1 MKRWNDRF
9 AGLFAKS
16 RDRLLIRIVN
26 SMKKLYSRLKLAAPG
41 ATYLT
46 MLLLLYA
53 IAASQ
58 AVWSFSYKW
67 TTIVE
72 HPEYSL
78 DKIMSGEWPKPYAF
92 RLLMRN
98 AVSFATDRVPEA
110 IAVPWIERSRQALE
124 ATQGASYASMLDD
137 RLVLAYA
144 ITLTSGFFFLFLS
157 LILLRQISR
166 LVYSI
171 TPVTR
176 VVLDFSPIAFALL
189 LTISYRAHNGY
200 IYDYFELFIFLS
212 YIILVL
218 LRKSFLTLLVLAL
231 AIVNKETAV
240 LFPLFGAAIRWSES
254 YQLSRSAIV
263 ATLRELVVVVI
274 GFVAIKIM
282 LIDHAGVTTEW
293 HFFKNLDFWFS
304 WRPWFAVTAPH
315 FALVPLPKP
324 SNVLVLGALLL
335 MTFGYW
341 GSKPAQV
348 RWPLVVTALTNIP
361 LFVFFCY
368 KDEYRNLSL
377 IFPFIYLAAVH
388 TMCRYFDEEA
398 KPLCSSPD
406 SAKSIAHSNG

>member
-1 MKRWNDRF
+1 
-9 AGLFAKS
+9 
-16 RDRLLIRIVN
+16 
-26 SMKKLYSRLKLAAPG
+26 MKKLYSRLKLAAPG
-41 ATYLT
+41 VTYLT

-78 DKIMSGEWPKPYAF
+78 EKIMSGEWPKPYAF

-98 AVSFATDRVPEA
+98 AVNFATDRVPET

-144 ITLTSGFFFLFLS
+144 IILTSGFIFLFLS
-157 LILLRQISR
+157 LILLRRISR
-166 LVYSI
+166 IVYSI

-176 VVLDFSPIAFALL
+176 VLLDFSPIAFALL

-212 YIILVL
+212 YIFLVL
-218 LRKSFLTLLVLAL
+218 TRRTSLSLLVLAL
-231 AIVNKETAV
+231 AIVNKETSV
-240 LFPLFGAAIRWSES
+240 LFPLFGAAIRWGETNK
-254 YQLSRSAIV
+254 LSRDAVV
-263 ATLRELVVVVI
+263 ATLSELLVVVI
-274 GFVAIKIM
+274 GYVAIKIV
-282 LIDHAGVTTEW
+282 LIDHPGVTTEW
-293 HFFKNLDFWFS
+293 HFFKNLDFWLS

-341 GSKPAQV
+341 RSKPEQV
-348 RWPLVVTALTNIP
+348 RWPLIVTAMTNIP
-361 LFVFFCY
+361 LFIFFCY

-377 IFPFIYLAAVH
+377 IFPFVYLAAVH

-406 SAKSIAHSNG
+406 SVQSITHGNS